1 MPGNPPF
8 LMLKNWHLAQLTS
21 HVALASLLA
30 LKLSFVEAGSR
41 QFVSPKVVCV
51 IGHRMLW
58 CRKLAYRGDH
68 DPQHL
73 TPKPVTDY
81 CVWQVDDLPLS
92 TSPPRR
98 DPSLSDS
105 LWALTPCITE
115 GNYG

>member
-1 MPGNPPF
+1 
-8 LMLKNWHLAQLTS
+8 
-21 HVALASLLA
+21 
-30 LKLSFVEAGSR
+30 
-41 QFVSPKVVCV
+41 
-51 IGHRMLW
+51 MLW

-98 DPSLSDS
+98 DPSIRQPLGTYSMYNGGQ
-105 LWALTPCITE
+105 LWLVTRVEEYCFAIAGLLRARAKARTQTLTKLIAGPRQLWME
-115 GNYG
+115 G